1 MIFDLLAPIGIIMLV
16 YVPRLW
22 RHAIKTY
29 ESDLA
34 SPARVSTSALDESDP
49 LTGGGKS

>member
-1 MIFDLLAPIGIIMLV
+1 MIDLLAPIGIIILA
-16 YVPRLW
+16 YLPRLW

-34 SPARVSTSALDESDP
+34 SPGRVSTSALDESDP
-49 LTGGGKS
+49 LNGGGKL